1 MMTKTTLTTV
11 HFGFNFPIL
20 LLYTQL
26 CRVVMD
32 DERFIFPRLYCR
44 VLRTDNYYNY

>member
-20 LLYTQL
+20 LLYPIITQL

-44 VLRTDNYYNY
+44 VLRTDNY